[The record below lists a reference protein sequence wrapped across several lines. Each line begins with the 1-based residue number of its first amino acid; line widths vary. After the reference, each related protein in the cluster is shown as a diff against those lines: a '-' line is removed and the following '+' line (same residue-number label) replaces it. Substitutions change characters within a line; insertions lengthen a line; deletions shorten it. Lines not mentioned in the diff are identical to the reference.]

1 MDVNFYGVVRLTNL
15 VLSYMI
21 EDNLQ
26 KDSAKLKRKNYS
38 IVNIGSVQSYLGIP
52 YRGPCISFFLRLFVC
67 SFMFILAYFL
77 DCSSKHALLAYS
89 DSVRGELYAHD
100 NIQVLNVQPGYINT
114 NVSINALTS
123 DNQKNNMNDDDHRN
137 G

>member
-52 YRGPCISFFLRLFVC
+52 YRGPCTSFFKINFVWFYDYFSVFSRL
-67 SFMFILAYFL
+67 
-77 DCSSKHALLAYS
+77 
-89 DSVRGELYAHD
+89 
-100 NIQVLNVQPGYINT
+100 Q
-114 NVSINALTS
+114 
-123 DNQKNNMNDDDHRN
+123 
-137 G
+137 

>member
-52 YRGPCISFFLRLFVC
+52 YRGPCKSFFKINFVWFYVYFSVFSRL
-67 SFMFILAYFL
+67 
-77 DCSSKHALLAYS
+77 
-89 DSVRGELYAHD
+89 
-100 NIQVLNVQPGYINT
+100 Q
-114 NVSINALTS
+114 
-123 DNQKNNMNDDDHRN
+123 
-137 G
+137 

>member
-52 YRGPCISFFLRLFVC
+52 YRGPCISIF
-67 SFMFILAYFL
+67 
-77 DCSSKHALLAYS
+77 
-89 DSVRGELYAHD
+89 
-100 NIQVLNVQPGYINT
+100 
-114 NVSINALTS
+114 
-123 DNQKNNMNDDDHRN
+123 
-137 G
+137 